1 MSDDDDFS
9 LQLDRAATL
18 AIIAGRDAAERANEI
33 AERGERARTYFTA
46 CANLLRLYISPNNLS
61 DGKPLYPLSPVVA
74 MQLANFCDYF
84 SVGII
89 PDPVKHCARRGHL
102 LGPDERRDVRQA
114 VVYVLAAKRGLI
126 NDRYPVNTI
135 AKEYGTDR
143 KSVQGWITKYRQE
156 IPEENSANPELI
168 ESRMRQAAG
177 RYRKSGRNWAAIR
190 NRTSP

>member
-1 MSDDDDFS
+1 
-9 LQLDRAATL
+9 
-18 AIIAGRDAAERANEI
+18 
-33 AERGERARTYFTA
+33 
-46 CANLLRLYISPNNLS
+46 
-61 DGKPLYPLSPVVA
+61 
-74 MQLANFCDYF
+74 
-84 SVGII
+84 
-89 PDPVKHCARRGHL
+89 
-102 LGPDERRDVRQA
+102 

-168 ESRMRQAAG
+168 ASRMRQAAG